1 MERIFLIG
9 PPGAG
14 KTACGQALAE
24 KLGCQFFDTDQLIEQ
39 AESRKLSHIF
49 STDGEAHFRLLESR
63 LLDELDSMKLAGQKV
78 VFATGG
84 GLPVYNDN
92 LRRLKRLGNVIAL
105 YADLSV
111 LIERVKSNADRP
123 LLVYREAGEA
133 DKQLRNRLSDLLEQR
148 SSVYAQAGYKIDT
161 SCLKPDEV
169 ADEIVRILY
178 EN

>member
-24 KLGCQFFDTDQLIEQ
+24 KLGCQFFDTDQLIEK
-39 AESRKLSHIF
+39 AESRKLSLIF
-49 STDGEAHFRLLESR
+49 AAEGESHYRLLESR
-63 LLDELDSMKLAGQKV
+63 LLDQLDSMKLDGQKV

-92 LRRLKRLGNVIAL
+92 LTRLKRLGKVIAL

-111 LIERVKSNADRP
+111 LIERVKANADRP
-123 LLVYREAGEA
+123 LLVCGDDAEAEGGHE
-133 DKQLRNRLSDLLEQR
+133 R
-148 SSVYAQAGYKIDT
+148 G
-161 SCLKPDEV
+161 
-169 ADEIVRILY
+169 
-178 EN
+178 

>member
-24 KLGCQFFDTDQLIEQ
+24 KLSCQFFDTDQLIEQ
-39 AESRKLSHIF
+39 AESRKLSQIF
-49 STDGEAHFRLLESR
+49 ATDGEAHFRLLESR

-92 LRRLKRLGNVIAL
+92 LRRLKDLGNVIAL

-111 LIERVKSNADRP
+111 LIERVKSNTDRP
-123 LLVYREAGEA
+123 LLVCQAPGEA
-133 DKQLRNRLSDLLEQR
+133 DKQIRNRLSDLLERR

-169 ADEIVRILY
+169 AGEIVRILY